1 MKYRTEATPQGEQH
15 VLDGAERISEREM
28 LERRMNGP
36 AKATK
41 AQKAFETTELFGGLP
56 PHQDRLL

>member
-1 MKYRTEATPQGEQH
+1 MKTEQTDQGEQH
-15 VLDGAERISEREM
+15 VLDGAGRISEREM

-41 AQKAFETTELFGGLP
+41 AQKRFEGTDLWAGALP